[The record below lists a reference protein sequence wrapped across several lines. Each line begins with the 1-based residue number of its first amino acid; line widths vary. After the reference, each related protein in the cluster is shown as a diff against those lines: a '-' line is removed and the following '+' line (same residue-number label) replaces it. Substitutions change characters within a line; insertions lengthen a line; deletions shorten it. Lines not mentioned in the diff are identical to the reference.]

1 MAWGYC
7 REIFLVEVN
16 SIMLYRKAR
25 FSDTETIYNLI
36 AVYAKNGEMLARSR
50 NTLYENL
57 RDLWWLRM
65 RMERL

>member
-36 AVYAKNGEMLARSR
+36 AVYAKNGEMLA
-50 NTLYENL
+50 
-57 RDLWWLRM
+57 
-65 RMERL
+65 